1 MESTGETRKP
11 LIYIHTY
18 SYVQLKKPNCDQPH
32 LLPQT
37 GCHPLRLEERE
48 QLESREASPFWTTR
62 RTTTLVNH
70 KLKSYLI
77 KNMKFIMTPIQI
89 KVS

>member
-11 LIYIHTY
+11 LKYIHTY

-62 RTTTLVNH
+62 WTTTLVNH
-70 KLKSYLI
+70 KKKESYLI
-77 KNMKFIMTPIQI
+77 ESHEIHHDTHPD
-89 KVS
+89 